1 MEETA
6 IQIQHTQA
14 LDTKDYNKQLKELR
28 AFIKAGMHEGQFSKG
43 ADYGLMPG
51 TKNKII
57 FDKGAEKLA
66 KKFNIA
72 YKAKRTDKVLDI
84 ANQFYYIQYR
94 VDFTHIT
101 TGKYLGSSIGS
112 CNSKESFFIASRK
125 PFFDTMNTVDQKAYK
140 RAFVKGIRKITLAGE
155 LFSEFDD
162 EEDLDNV
169 IPKEDPERLS
179 ITGRF
184 FMIGAERGF
193 TSELLHSQAKKKFNV
208 DSFNDVSTDAIEQLT
223 EEMIKLFEVVG
234 KGNKPKKILKD
245 TGPKEDV
252 HDDADKNMHQDAEE
266 PKEDIQEAELVEPI
280 HIPCY
285 NCKNKEAIND
295 TFFCSKECEEEYK
308 NTKAAQPRSEVTKRM
323 DKFVKTGEIN

>member
-1 MEETA
+1 MSNKEETA

-14 LDTKDYNKQLKELR
+14 LDTKEYNQQLKELR
-28 AFIKAGMHEGQFSKG
+28 TFIKAGMNEGAFERG

-51 TKNKII
+51 TNKKII

-72 YKAKRTDKVLDI
+72 YKPKRTDKVLDI
-84 ANQFYYIQYR
+84 DKQFYYVQYR

-101 TGKYLGSSIGS
+101 TGKFLGSAIGS
-112 CNSKESFFIASRK
+112 CNSKETFFRSKSFADSL
-125 PFFDTMNTVDQKAYK
+125 NTVDQKAYK

-169 IPKEDPERLS
+169 VPKEDPERLA

-184 FMIGAERGF
+184 FMVGAERGF
-193 TSELLHSQAKKKFNV
+193 TSELLHNQAKKKFNV
-208 DSFNDVSTDAIEQLT
+208 ESFNDVSTDAIEQLT

-234 KGNKPKKILKD
+234 KGNKPKKIIIPD
-245 TGPKEDV
+245 GPKVDDKLEDQNKSSEKSV
-252 HDDADKNMHQDAEE
+252 DIDL
-266 PKEDIQEAELVEPI
+266 EDQITI
-280 HIPCY
+280 MCY
-285 NCKNKEAIND
+285 NCHEKEAVND
-295 TFFCSKECEEEYK
+295 TFFCCNECKEIYNANKTYK
-308 NTKAAQPRSEVTKRM
+308 PKVELKKNLEN
-323 DKFVKTGEIN
+323 FVKTGEIS